1 MSAQRSTFLGTDA
14 SMDFSDILL
23 GIRVTSP
30 ALPHCATTAPKWRKR
45 MKVVGEGCGRNKKW
59 GGGGGEVLRTPKR
72 RKKILILFLSSQF
85 RQTAIPF
92 SPRFH
97 CFLFLI
103 AFGSK
108 YLSSIFCLD
117 TENKK
122 SSLKNIFLLIS
133 NFFLIFQVW
142 WENLV
147 FDFVSSSTSIEKQ
160 VLSKI
165 IGNFFEGLIWSQSYE
180 TLRVKIQVNFTSQQE
195 QFSRQIHA

>member
-1 MSAQRSTFLGTDA
+1 MVA
-14 SMDFSDILL
+14 
-23 GIRVTSP
+23 GI
-30 ALPHCATTAPKWRKR
+30 
-45 MKVVGEGCGRNKKW
+45 
-59 GGGGGEVLRTPKR
+59 LRTPKR
-72 RKKILILFLSSQF
+72 RRKNIDSVSVLPVPANGHSLL
-85 RQTAIPF
+85 
-92 SPRFH
+92 PRFH

-133 NFFLIFQVW
+133 IF
-142 WENLV
+142 
-147 FDFVSSSTSIEKQ
+147 FDFSGMMRKSCFRFRLVSPSIEKQ